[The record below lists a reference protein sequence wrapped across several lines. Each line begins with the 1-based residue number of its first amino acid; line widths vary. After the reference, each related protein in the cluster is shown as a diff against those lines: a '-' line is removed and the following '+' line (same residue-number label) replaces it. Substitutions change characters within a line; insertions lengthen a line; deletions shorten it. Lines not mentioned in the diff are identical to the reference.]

1 MAKKTTD
8 EISPMEQ
15 EILLL
20 EKKKVKALERI
31 ANSVDALTIWFEEI
45 DKKSWDERIQFYLHE
60 WHSIRDSESYE
71 KIQPFIEF
79 MIDRM
84 YSTNYNKT
92 Q

>member
-8 EISPMEQ
+8 EITPMEQ

-45 DKKSWDERIQFYLHE
+45 DKKPWDERIQFYLHE
-60 WHSIRDSESYE
+60 WHKNTIENES
-71 KIQPFIEF
+71 K
-79 MIDRM
+79 DK
-84 YSTNYNKT
+84 S
-92 Q
+92 

>member
-20 EKKKVKALERI
+20 EKKKVKAFERI

-45 DKKSWDERIQFYLHE
+45 DKKSLYERIQFYLHE
-60 WHSIRDSESYE
+60 WHKNTIGDNESKDE
-71 KIQPFIEF
+71 
-79 MIDRM
+79 
-84 YSTNYNKT
+84 S
-92 Q
+92 

>member
-8 EISPMEQ
+8 EITPMEQ

-45 DKKSWDERIQFYLHE
+45 DKKSWDERIQYYLHE
-60 WHSIRDSESYE
+60 WHKNTVENES
-71 KIQPFIEF
+71 K
-79 MIDRM
+79 DK
-84 YSTNYNKT
+84 S
-92 Q
+92 

>member
-31 ANSVDALTIWFEEI
+31 AREARTEKLTA
-45 DKKSWDERIQFYLHE
+45 
-60 WHSIRDSESYE
+60 
-71 KIQPFIEF
+71 
-79 MIDRM
+79 
-84 YSTNYNKT
+84 
-92 Q
+92 